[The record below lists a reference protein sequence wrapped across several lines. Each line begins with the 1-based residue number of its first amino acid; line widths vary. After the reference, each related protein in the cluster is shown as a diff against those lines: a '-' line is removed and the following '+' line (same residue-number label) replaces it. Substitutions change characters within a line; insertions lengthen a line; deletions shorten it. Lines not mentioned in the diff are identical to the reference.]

1 MAIKL
6 FVLFPQEDDDILVID
21 NPQIAQEIIQ
31 TAIKLRFSRRLSFQ
45 IYFREGFRSKFIF
58 AKADC
63 ARIDVQKNN
72 FMANT

>member
-31 TAIKLRFSRRLSFQ
+31 TAIKLRQTNRFVGN
-45 IYFREGFRSKFIF
+45 I
-58 AKADC
+58 
-63 ARIDVQKNN
+63 
-72 FMANT
+72 